1 MAQGLQLFD
10 ADGNCKL
17 DTSDYTFLIIGFG
30 DTGLADG
37 SISNTDISSNVK
49 IIPYAKYPSSEI
61 GSDYLQF
68 ALAQT
73 PIFSVSDGLIKWT
86 YTQPV
91 GTGIYGYTAK
101 WGIKFMYGV
110 AK

>member
-1 MAQGLQLFD
+1 MMQGLQLFD
-10 ADGNCKL
+10 GDGNCKL

-37 SISNTDISSNVK
+37 SISNEDIPANAR
-49 IIPYAKYPSSEI
+49 IIPYSKYPSSEI

-73 PIFSVSDGLIKWT
+73 PVFTVSAGLIKWA

-91 GTGIYGYTAK
+91 GSGIYSYTAK
-101 WGIKFMYGV
+101 WGVKFMYGV